1 MSLPLV
7 SLYRQLPRRQLQS
20 NLTHLYRRTP
30 YSATLFPSQRTV
42 LWQRQAGIATAEK
55 VSSNETHSSDHIGNP
70 IGGEPPIE
78 ILTSRVTAGPK
89 RIVLPNPSLPAY
101 KVASKVLPTNIA
113 ESFAV
118 LYACI
123 RSHDMD
129 RATRV
134 MLELYKNKPEEMKIF
149 ADNHIYN
156 TFLEGFVEAS
166 PKPLTSQ
173 CLTWFDQMRKH
184 NLNPDADTYAIVTRG
199 FMK

>member
-7 SLYRQLPRRQLQS
+7 SLYRQLPRRPLQS
-20 NLTHLYRRTP
+20 ALTFQQVHRHTTC
-30 YSATLFPSQRTV
+30 SATLRNTV
-42 LWQRQAGIATAEK
+42 SWQRRAGIATAET
-55 VSSNETHSSDHIGNP
+55 VSNSSNHASESSEGSM
-70 IGGEPPIE
+70 PPLE
-78 ILTSRVTAGPK
+78 ILKSTVTPGPK

-101 KVASKVLPTNIA
+101 KVASKVLPANIA
-113 ESFAV
+113 ESFTV

-134 MLELYKNKPEEMKIF
+134 MVELYKNKPEEMKIF

-184 NLNPDADTYAIVTRG
+184 NLSPDADTYAIVTRG